1 MKKKLS
7 QEEVLVEIKEALE
20 LNYERLRLEGGHALT
35 EDFKRL
41 ALQMVTLYWKKM
53 PDVAENITDTEVKLS
68 LPGRKTPEGR
78 KFSIEGV
85 VDIIREQDETWM
97 YDIKTLD
104 GAYVRENL
112 DPYEEQLNVYSYI
125 WKELRGEP
133 LDHTAI
139 IALSFPQAL
148 SDAVRTGDQQQIDR
162 ELPKWNPLIEVPFD
176 QRHVEETIKAFGEVV
191 DCIEE
196 NQFSPPPVSRLKK
209 KQVGDQLFVTR
220 VCRNCDARFSCASYR
235 EYALGSNARF
245 VFGYKKYIEDLGPD
259 IDVEDWKTTNLEFSS
274 IPEAVDTSD

>member
-1 MKKKLS
+1 MKEKLS
-7 QEEVLVEIKEALE
+7 QQRVLEEIKEAFE

-35 EDFKRL
+35 EDLKRL
-41 ALQMVTLYWKKM
+41 ALQMVMLYWKKM

-68 LPGRKTPEGR
+68 LPEQKTPRGR

-85 VDIIREQDETWM
+85 VDIIREEDETWM
-97 YDIKTLD
+97 YDIKTHD
-104 GAYVRENL
+104 GNYVRDNL
-112 DPYEEQLNVYSYI
+112 DPYEKQLNVYSYI

-139 IALSFPQAL
+139 IALSFPQPL
-148 SDAVRTGDQQQIDR
+148 SDAVRAGDQEQIAR
-162 ELPKWNPLIEVPFD
+162 ELPKWKPLIEIPFD
-176 QRHVEETIKAFGEVV
+176 QSHVEETIMDFGRIV

-196 NQFSPPPVSRLKK
+196 NQFSPPPVSKLKEK
-209 KQVGDQLFVTR
+209 GGEQLFVTR

-245 VFGYKKYIEDLGPD
+245 VTGYKKYIEDLGPE
-259 IDVEDWKTTNLEFSS
+259 IDVEDWKTTNLEVVN
-274 IPEAVDTSD
+274 IPDSVDTSD